1 MILLALFFIQTG
13 REKLMEWRL
22 IKDSYHTG
30 FVNMA
35 IDEAIMIA
43 HREGLVPPT
52 IRFYQWSPPAV
63 SLGYFQNLEKEI
75 DVDVCKNMGI
85 DIVRRPTGGKAVLH
99 DKELTYSFVI
109 RESHPL
115 VNDSIL
121 ETYKKFSGGMI
132 RGLSYL
138 GIEAEL
144 VPLREKL
151 KNETLLNK
159 EEKSEIRYSDIKSI
173 CFSVP
178 SQYEVQVGGKKIVGS
193 AQVRKREIVLQHGS
207 LLIELEKDK
216 LFSVFNFPSAQIRE
230 RLKTRFN
237 ATSLE
242 DILKRK
248 INFSELSEILPRGF
262 EEEFGVRLVEGKL
275 TEQEEKISKELLEN
289 KYSTYEWNYERK
301 NNQLDSQ
308 KIKEQVDD

>member
-1 MILLALFFIQTG
+1 
-13 REKLMEWRL
+13 MEWRL
-22 IKDSYHTG
+22 IKDNYHTG
-30 FVNMA
+30 FMNMA

-63 SLGYFQNLEKEI
+63 SLGYFQDLKKEI
-75 DVDVCKNMGI
+75 DVDVCKNLGI

-99 DKELTYSFVI
+99 DKELTYSFI
-109 RESHPL
+109 IKENHPL

-121 ETYKKFSGGMI
+121 ETYKKISGGII

-138 GIEAEL
+138 GIKAEI

-151 KNETLLNK
+151 KSSSSGNEI
-159 EEKSEIRYSDIKSI
+159 KSKIRHSDIKSI

-178 SQYEVQVGGKKIVGS
+178 SQYEVQVMGKKIVGS

-230 RLKTRFN
+230 RLKTRFK
-237 ATSLE
+237 ATSLQE
-242 DILKRK
+242 VLKRK

-262 EEEFGVRLVEGKL
+262 EEEFRVKLTEGKL

-301 NNQLDSQ
+301 NNQLDSH
-308 KIKEQVDD
+308 KIKE

>member
-1 MILLALFFIQTG
+1 
-13 REKLMEWRL
+13 MEWRL
-22 IKDSYHTG
+22 IKDGYHTG
-30 FVNMA
+30 FMNMA

-63 SLGYFQNLEKEI
+63 SLGYFQDLKKEI
-75 DVDVCKNMGI
+75 DVDVCKNLGI

-99 DKELTYSFVI
+99 DKELTYSFII
-109 RESHPL
+109 RENHPL
-115 VNDSIL
+115 VNNSIL
-121 ETYKKFSGGMI
+121 ETYKKISGGMI
-132 RGLSYL
+132 RGLSYI
-138 GIEAEL
+138 GVTAEL
-144 VPLREKL
+144 VPLREKFKSDSLL
-151 KNETLLNK
+151 KR
-159 EEKSEIRYSDIKSI
+159 EKSEIHHSDFKSI

-178 SQYEVQVGGKKIVGS
+178 SQYEVQVEGKKIVGS

-230 RLKTRFN
+230 RFKTRFN

-242 DILKRK
+242 EILKRK

-308 KIKEQVDD
+308 KIKE

>member
-1 MILLALFFIQTG
+1 
-13 REKLMEWRL
+13 MEWRL
-22 IKDSYHTG
+22 IKDSYHSG
-30 FVNMA
+30 FMNMA

-63 SLGYFQNLEKEI
+63 SLGYFQDLEKEI
-75 DVDVCKNMGI
+75 NIDTCQGMGI
-85 DIVRRPTGGKAVLH
+85 DIIRRPTGGKAVLH
-99 DKELTYSFVI
+99 DKELTYSFII
-109 RESHPL
+109 REDHPL

-121 ETYKKFSGGMI
+121 ETYKKISGGII

-138 GIEAEL
+138 GIKAVL

-151 KNETLLNK
+151 NNALSSNEN
-159 EEKSEIRYSDIKSI
+159 KSEIHHSDIKSI

-178 SQYEVQVGGKKIVGS
+178 SQYEVQVEGKKIVGS
-193 AQVRKREIVLQHGS
+193 AQVRKKEIVLQHGS

-230 RLKTRFN
+230 KNKIRFK

-242 DILKRK
+242 EILKKK
-248 INFSELSEILPRGF
+248 INFSELSEILSRGF
-262 EEEFGVRLVEGKL
+262 EEEFEIKLTEGKL
-275 TEQEEKISKELLEN
+275 TEKEEKISKDLLEN

-301 NNQLDSQ
+301 SN
-308 KIKEQVDD
+308 

>member
-1 MILLALFFIQTG
+1 
-13 REKLMEWRL
+13 MEWRL

-30 FVNMA
+30 FMNMA
-35 IDEAIMIA
+35 IDDAIMIA

-63 SLGYFQNLEKEI
+63 SVGYFQDLKKEI
-75 DVDVCKNMGI
+75 DVDACKNLGI

-99 DKELTYSFVI
+99 DKELTYSFI
-109 RESHPL
+109 IKENHPL

-121 ETYKKFSGGMI
+121 ETYKKISGGII

-138 GIEAEL
+138 GITAEL

-151 KNETLLNK
+151 KNSSSGNEI
-159 EEKSEIRYSDIKSI
+159 KSKISHSDIKSI

-178 SQYEVQVGGKKIVGS
+178 SQYEVQVEGKKIVGS

-216 LFSVFNFPSAQIRE
+216 LFSVFNFPSVQIRE
-230 RLKTRFN
+230 RLKIRFK

-242 DILKRK
+242 EILKRK
-248 INFSELSEILPRGF
+248 ISFSELSEILPGGF
-262 EEEFGVRLVEGKL
+262 EEEFGVRLTEGKL
-275 TEQEEKISKELLEN
+275 TKQEEIISQELLEN

-308 KIKEQVDD
+308 KIKE

>member
-1 MILLALFFIQTG
+1 
-13 REKLMEWRL
+13 MEWRL

-30 FVNMA
+30 FMNMA

-43 HREGLVPPT
+43 HREGLAPPT

-63 SLGYFQNLEKEI
+63 SLGYFQDLKKEI
-75 DVDVCKNMGI
+75 DVDACKNLGI

-99 DKELTYSFVI
+99 DKELTYSFI
-109 RESHPL
+109 IKENHPL
-115 VNDSIL
+115 VNNSIL
-121 ETYKKFSGGMI
+121 ETYKKISGGMI

-138 GIEAEL
+138 GITAEL
-144 VPLREKL
+144 VPLREKSKGGSL
-151 KNETLLNK
+151 TKG
-159 EEKSEIRYSDIKSI
+159 EESEIHHSGFKSI

-178 SQYEVQVGGKKIVGS
+178 SQYEVQVEAKKIVGS

-216 LFSVFNFPSAQIRE
+216 LFSVFNFPSVQIRE

-242 DILKRK
+242 EILKRK

-262 EEEFGVRLVEGKL
+262 EEEFEVRLVEGKL

-308 KIKEQVDD
+308 KIKE

>member
-1 MILLALFFIQTG
+1 
-13 REKLMEWRL
+13 MEWRL

-30 FVNMA
+30 FMNMA

-63 SLGYFQNLEKEI
+63 SLGYFQDLKKEI
-75 DVDVCKNMGI
+75 DVDVCRNLGI
-85 DIVRRPTGGKAVLH
+85 DIVRRSTGGKAVLH
-99 DKELTYSFVI
+99 DKELTYSFI
-109 RESHPL
+109 IKENHPL

-121 ETYKKFSGGMI
+121 ETYKKISGGII

-138 GIEAEL
+138 GIKAEL

-151 KNETLLNK
+151 KSTPSGNEA
-159 EEKSEIRYSDIKSI
+159 KSKIPHSDIKSI

-178 SQYEVQVGGKKIVGS
+178 SQYEVQVMGKKIVGS

-216 LFSVFNFPSAQIRE
+216 LFSVFNFPSTQIRE
-230 RLKTRFN
+230 RLKTRFK

-242 DILKRK
+242 EILKRK
-248 INFSELSEILPRGF
+248 INFSELSEILPVGF
-262 EEEFGVRLVEGKL
+262 EEEFGVRLTEGKL

-301 NNQLDSQ
+301 NNQ
-308 KIKEQVDD
+308 

>member
-1 MILLALFFIQTG
+1 
-13 REKLMEWRL
+13 MEWRL
-22 IKDSYHTG
+22 IKDSYHIG
-30 FVNMA
+30 FMNMA

-63 SLGYFQNLEKEI
+63 SLGYFQDLQKEI
-75 DVDVCKNMGI
+75 DVDVCKNLGI

-99 DKELTYSFVI
+99 DKELTYSFII
-109 RESHPL
+109 RENHPL

-121 ETYKKFSGGMI
+121 ETYKKISGGII

-138 GIEAEL
+138 GIKAEL

-151 KNETLLNK
+151 KSAPSGNEA
-159 EEKSEIRYSDIKSI
+159 KSKISHSDIKSI

-178 SQYEVQVGGKKIVGS
+178 SQYEVQVEGKKIVGS

-216 LFSVFNFPSAQIRE
+216 LFSVFNFPSAKIRE
-230 RLKTRFN
+230 KLKTGFK

-242 DILKRK
+242 EILKKK

-262 EEEFGVRLVEGKL
+262 EEEFGARLVEGKL
-275 TEQEEKISKELLEN
+275 TKQEEKISKDLLEN

-301 NNQLDSQ
+301 NNQ
-308 KIKEQVDD
+308 

>member
-1 MILLALFFIQTG
+1 
-13 REKLMEWRL
+13 MEWRL
-22 IKDSYHTG
+22 IKDNFHTG
-30 FVNMA
+30 FINMA

-63 SLGYFQNLEKEI
+63 SLGYFQDLQKEI
-75 DVDVCKNMGI
+75 DVDTCKDMGI

-99 DKELTYSFVI
+99 DKELTYSFII

-115 VNDSIL
+115 VNNSIL
-121 ETYKKFSGGMI
+121 ETYKKISGGMI

-138 GIEAEL
+138 GIKAEL

-151 KNETLLNK
+151 RSVSLSNGN
-159 EEKSEIRYSDIKSI
+159 KSEIRHSDFKSI

-178 SQYEVQVGGKKIVGS
+178 SQYEVQVEGKKIVGS
-193 AQVRKREIVLQHGS
+193 AQVRKKEIVLQHGS

-216 LFSVFNFPSAQIRE
+216 LFSVFNFPSAQIRD

-242 DILKRK
+242 EILKKK

-262 EEEFGVRLVEGKL
+262 EEEFGVKLTEGKL
-275 TEQEEKISKELLEN
+275 TEQEEKISKDLLEN

-301 NNQLDSQ
+301 NNL
-308 KIKEQVDD
+308 

>member
-1 MILLALFFIQTG
+1 
-13 REKLMEWRL
+13 MEWRL

-30 FVNMA
+30 FMNMA
-35 IDEAIMIA
+35 IDEAIMIT

-63 SLGYFQNLEKEI
+63 SLGYFQDLKKEI
-75 DVDVCKNMGI
+75 DVETCQDLGI
-85 DIVRRPTGGKAVLH
+85 GIVRRPTGGKAVLH
-99 DKELTYSFVI
+99 DKELTYSFI
-109 RESHPL
+109 IKENHPL
-115 VNDSIL
+115 VNNSIL
-121 ETYKKFSGGMI
+121 ETYKKISGGI
-132 RGLSYL
+132 IKGLSYL
-138 GIEAEL
+138 GITAEL
-144 VPLREKL
+144 VPLRGKL
-151 KNETLLNK
+151 KSDFLHK
-159 EEKSEIRYSDIKSI
+159 GEKSEICHSNLKSI

-178 SQYEVQVGGKKIVGS
+178 SQYEVQVEGKKIVGS
-193 AQVRKREIVLQHGS
+193 AQVRKRGVVLQHGS

-216 LFSVFNFPSAQIRE
+216 LFSVFNFPSVQIKE
-230 RLKTRFN
+230 RLKTRFD

-242 DILKRK
+242 EILKKK

-301 NNQLDSQ
+301 NNQHDSQ
-308 KIKEQVDD
+308 KIKE

>member
-1 MILLALFFIQTG
+1 
-13 REKLMEWRL
+13 MEWRL

-30 FVNMA
+30 FMNMA

-63 SLGYFQNLEKEI
+63 SLGYFQDLEKEI
-75 DVDVCKNMGI
+75 DVDVCKNLGI

-99 DKELTYSFVI
+99 DKELTYSFII

-121 ETYKKFSGGMI
+121 ETYKKISGGMI
-132 RGLSYL
+132 RGLFYL
-138 GIEAEL
+138 GIKAEL

-151 KNETLLNK
+151 KSAPSGNEA
-159 EEKSEIRYSDIKSI
+159 KSEIPHSDIKSI
-173 CFSVP
+173 CFSIP
-178 SQYEVQVGGKKIVGS
+178 SQYEVQVEGKKIVGS
-193 AQVRKREIVLQHGS
+193 AQVRKKEIVLQHGS

-230 RLKTRFN
+230 RLKTKFK
-237 ATSLE
+237 ATSLKE
-242 DILKRK
+242 ILKRK
-248 INFSELSEILPRGF
+248 INFSELSEIIPRGF
-262 EEEFGVRLVEGKL
+262 EEEFRVKLIEGKL

-308 KIKEQVDD
+308 KIKE

>member
-1 MILLALFFIQTG
+1 M
-13 REKLMEWRL
+13 KWRL
-22 IKDSYHTG
+22 IKDSYHSG
-30 FVNMA
+30 FMNMA

-63 SLGYFQNLEKEI
+63 SLGYFQDLKKEI
-75 DVDVCKNMGI
+75 NIDACQGMGI

-109 RESHPL
+109 RENHPL

-121 ETYKKFSGGMI
+121 ETYKKISGGII

-138 GIEAEL
+138 GIKAVL

-151 KNETLLNK
+151 NNALSSNEN
-159 EEKSEIRYSDIKSI
+159 KSEIHHSDIKSI

-178 SQYEVQVGGKKIVGS
+178 SQYEVQVEGKKIVGS
-193 AQVRKREIVLQHGS
+193 AQVRKKEIVLQHGS

-230 RLKTRFN
+230 RNKIRFK

-242 DILKRK
+242 EILKKK
-248 INFSELSEILPRGF
+248 INFSELSEILSRGF
-262 EEEFGVRLVEGKL
+262 EEEFEIKLTEGKL
-275 TEQEEKISKELLEN
+275 TEKEEKISKDLLEN
-289 KYSTYEWNYERK
+289 KYSTYKWNYERK
-301 NNQLDSQ
+301 SNQ
-308 KIKEQVDD
+308 

>member
-1 MILLALFFIQTG
+1 
-13 REKLMEWRL
+13 MEWRL

-30 FVNMA
+30 FMNMA

-52 IRFYQWSPPAV
+52 IRFYQWSPAAV
-63 SLGYFQNLEKEI
+63 SLGYFQDLEKEI
-75 DVDVCKNMGI
+75 DVDVCKNLGI

-99 DKELTYSFVI
+99 DKELTYSFII
-109 RESHPL
+109 RENHPL

-121 ETYKKFSGGMI
+121 ETYKKISGGII

-138 GIEAEL
+138 GVKAEL

-151 KNETLLNK
+151 KSTLSGNK
-159 EEKSEIRYSDIKSI
+159 AKSKISHSDIKSI

-178 SQYEVQVGGKKIVGS
+178 SQYEVRVEDKKIVGS

-216 LFSVFNFPSAQIRE
+216 LFSVFNFPSVQIRE
-230 RLKTRFN
+230 RLKIRFK

-242 DILKRK
+242 EILRKK

-262 EEEFGVRLVEGKL
+262 EEEFGVKLTEGKL
-275 TEQEEKISKELLEN
+275 TKQEEKISKDLLEN

-301 NNQLDSQ
+301 NNQ
-308 KIKEQVDD
+308 

>member
-1 MILLALFFIQTG
+1 
-13 REKLMEWRL
+13 MEWRL
-22 IKDSYHTG
+22 LKDSYHTG
-30 FVNMA
+30 FMNMA

-63 SLGYFQNLEKEI
+63 SLGYFQDLKKEI
-75 DVDVCKNMGI
+75 DVDACKNLGI

-99 DKELTYSFVI
+99 DKELTYSFI
-109 RESHPL
+109 IKENHPL

-121 ETYKKFSGGMI
+121 ETYKKISGGII

-138 GIEAEL
+138 GITAEL
-144 VPLREKL
+144 APLREKL
-151 KNETLLNK
+151 KNSSSGNEI
-159 EEKSEIRYSDIKSI
+159 KSKISHSDIKSI

-178 SQYEVQVGGKKIVGS
+178 SRYEVQVEGKKIVGS

-216 LFSVFNFPSAQIRE
+216 LFSVFNFPSVQIRE
-230 RLKTRFN
+230 RLKIRFK
-237 ATSLE
+237 AISLE
-242 DILKRK
+242 EILKRK
-248 INFSELSEILPRGF
+248 ISFSELSEILPGGF
-262 EEEFGVRLVEGKL
+262 EEEFGVRLTEGKL

-301 NNQLDSQ
+301 NNQLDSP
-308 KIKEQVDD
+308 KIKE

>member
-1 MILLALFFIQTG
+1 
-13 REKLMEWRL
+13 MEWRI
-22 IKDSYHTG
+22 IKDSYRTG
-30 FVNMA
+30 FMNMA

-63 SLGYFQNLEKEI
+63 SLGYFQDLKKEI
-75 DVDVCKNMGI
+75 DIDVCKNLGI

-99 DKELTYSFVI
+99 DQELTYSFI
-109 RESHPL
+109 INENHPL

-121 ETYKKFSGGMI
+121 ETYKKISGGII
-132 RGLSYL
+132 RGLFYL
-138 GIEAEL
+138 GIKAKL

-151 KNETLLNK
+151 KRALLPNEDKPKISHL
-159 EEKSEIRYSDIKSI
+159 DFKSI

-178 SQYEVQVGGKKIVGS
+178 SQYEVQVDGKKIVGS
-193 AQVRKREIVLQHGS
+193 AQVRKGGVVLQHGS
-207 LLIELEKDK
+207 LLIKLEKDK

-230 RLKTRFN
+230 RLKTRFE

-242 DILKRK
+242 EILKKK
-248 INFSELSEILPRGF
+248 INFLELSEILPRGF
-262 EEEFGVRLVEGKL
+262 EEEFGVKL
-275 TEQEEKISKELLEN
+275 TEAKLTKQEEKISKDLLEN

-301 NNQLDSQ
+301 NNQ
-308 KIKEQVDD
+308 

>member
-1 MILLALFFIQTG
+1 
-13 REKLMEWRL
+13 MEWRL

-30 FVNMA
+30 FMNMA

-63 SLGYFQNLEKEI
+63 SLGYFQDLQKEI
-75 DVDVCKNMGI
+75 DVDVCQDMGI

-99 DKELTYSFVI
+99 DKELTYSFII
-109 RESHPL
+109 RENHPL
-115 VNDSIL
+115 VNNSIL
-121 ETYKKFSGGMI
+121 ETYKKISGGMI
-132 RGLSYL
+132 RGLSYI
-138 GIEAEL
+138 GVTAEL
-144 VPLREKL
+144 VPLREK
-151 KNETLLNK
+151 
-159 EEKSEIRYSDIKSI
+159 SEIHNSDFKSI

-178 SQYEVQVGGKKIVGS
+178 SQYEVQVEGKKIVGS

-230 RLKTRFN
+230 RFKKRFN

-242 DILKRK
+242 EILKRK
-248 INFSELSEILPRGF
+248 INFAELSEILPRGF
-262 EEEFGVRLVEGKL
+262 EKEFGVRLLEGNL

-289 KYSTYEWNYERK
+289 KYLTYEWNYERK
-301 NNQLDSQ
+301 NNQLGSQ
-308 KIKEQVDD
+308 KNKGVGR

>member
-1 MILLALFFIQTG
+1 
-13 REKLMEWRL
+13 MEWRL
-22 IKDSYHTG
+22 IIDGYHTG
-30 FVNMA
+30 FMNMA

-63 SLGYFQNLEKEI
+63 SLGYFQDLQKEI
-75 DVDVCKNMGI
+75 DVDVCQDMGI
-85 DIVRRPTGGKAVLH
+85 DVVRRPTGGKAILH
-99 DKELTYSFVI
+99 DKELTYSFI
-109 RESHPL
+109 IKENHPL

-121 ETYKKFSGGMI
+121 ETYKKISGGMI

-138 GIEAEL
+138 GITAEL

-151 KNETLLNK
+151 KSDSLPK
-159 EEKSEIRYSDIKSI
+159 REKSEIHNSDFKSI

-178 SQYEVQVGGKKIVGS
+178 SQYEVQVEGKKIVGS

-207 LLIELEKDK
+207 LLIELDRDK
-216 LFSVFNFPSAQIRE
+216 LFSVFNFPSVQIRE
-230 RLKTRFN
+230 RFKTRFE

-242 DILKRK
+242 EILKKK

-262 EEEFGVRLVEGKL
+262 EEEFGVKLTEGKL

-289 KYSTYEWNYERK
+289 KYSTHEWNYERK
-301 NNQLDSQ
+301 NNQLDSK
-308 KIKEQVDD
+308 KIKE

>member
-1 MILLALFFIQTG
+1 
-13 REKLMEWRL
+13 MEWRL

-30 FVNMA
+30 FMNMA

-63 SLGYFQNLEKEI
+63 SLGYFQDLQKEI
-75 DVDVCKNMGI
+75 DVDVCQNMGI

-99 DKELTYSFVI
+99 DKELTYSFI
-109 RESHPL
+109 IKENHPL

-121 ETYKKFSGGMI
+121 ETYKKISGGMI

-138 GIEAEL
+138 GITAEL

-151 KNETLLNK
+151 KSAPSGNEA
-159 EEKSEIRYSDIKSI
+159 KSEISHSDIKSI

-178 SQYEVQVGGKKIVGS
+178 SQYEVQVEGKKIVGS

-230 RLKTRFN
+230 GLKTRFK

-242 DILKRK
+242 EILKKK

-301 NNQLDSQ
+301 NNQLDFQ
-308 KIKEQVDD
+308 KIKE

>member
-1 MILLALFFIQTG
+1 
-13 REKLMEWRL
+13 MEWRL

-63 SLGYFQNLEKEI
+63 SLGYFQDLQKEI
-75 DVDVCKNMGI
+75 NVDVCRNMGI

-121 ETYKKFSGGMI
+121 ETYKKISGGMI
-132 RGLSYL
+132 RGLSCL
-138 GIEAEL
+138 GIKAEL

-178 SQYEVQVGGKKIVGS
+178 SQYEVQIEGKKIVGS

-230 RLKTRFN
+230 RLKTRFK

-262 EEEFGVRLVEGKL
+262 EEEFGVRLIEGKL

>member
-1 MILLALFFIQTG
+1 M
-13 REKLMEWRL
+13 
-22 IKDSYHTG
+22 
-30 FVNMA
+30 NMA

-63 SLGYFQNLEKEI
+63 SLGYFQDLKKEI
-75 DVDVCKNMGI
+75 NIDACQGMGI

-109 RESHPL
+109 RENHPL

-121 ETYKKFSGGMI
+121 ETYKKISGGII

-138 GIEAEL
+138 GIKVVL

-151 KNETLLNK
+151 NNALSSNEN
-159 EEKSEIRYSDIKSI
+159 KSEIHHSDIKSI

-178 SQYEVQVGGKKIVGS
+178 SQYEVQVEGKKIVGS
-193 AQVRKREIVLQHGS
+193 AQVRKKEIVLQHGS

-230 RLKTRFN
+230 RNKIRFN

-242 DILKRK
+242 EILKKK
-248 INFSELSEILPRGF
+248 ISFSELSEILPRGF
-262 EEEFGVRLVEGKL
+262 EEEFGIKLTEGKL
-275 TEQEEKISKELLEN
+275 TEKEEKISKDLLEN

-301 NNQLDSQ
+301 SNQ
-308 KIKEQVDD
+308 

>member
-1 MILLALFFIQTG
+1 
-13 REKLMEWRL
+13 MEWRL

-30 FVNMA
+30 FMNMA
-35 IDEAIMIA
+35 IDEAIMMA

-63 SLGYFQNLEKEI
+63 SLGYFQDLKKEI
-75 DVDVCKNMGI
+75 DVDACKNLGV

-99 DKELTYSFVI
+99 DKELTYSFII
-109 RESHPL
+109 RENHPL
-115 VNDSIL
+115 VNASIL
-121 ETYKKFSGGMI
+121 ETYKKISGGMI

-138 GIEAEL
+138 GIKAEL

-151 KNETLLNK
+151 KSTPSGNEA
-159 EEKSEIRYSDIKSI
+159 KSKIPHSDIKSI

-178 SQYEVQVGGKKIVGS
+178 SQYEVQVEGKKIVGS

-216 LFSVFNFPSAQIRE
+216 LFSVFNFPSVQIRE
-230 RLKTRFN
+230 RLKTRFK

-242 DILKRK
+242 EILKKK

-262 EEEFGVRLVEGKL
+262 EEEFGVKLTEGKL
-275 TEQEEKISKELLEN
+275 TEQEEKISKGLLEN

-301 NNQLDSQ
+301 NNQLNSQ
-308 KIKEQVDD
+308 KIKE

>member
-1 MILLALFFIQTG
+1 
-13 REKLMEWRL
+13 MEWRL

-63 SLGYFQNLEKEI
+63 SLGYFQDLQKEI
-75 DVDVCKNMGI
+75 NVDVCRNMGI

-121 ETYKKFSGGMI
+121 ETYKKISGGMI
-132 RGLSYL
+132 RGLSCL
-138 GIEAEL
+138 GIKAEL
-144 VPLREKL
+144 VPLGEKL

-178 SQYEVQVGGKKIVGS
+178 SQYEVQIEGKKIVGS

-230 RLKTRFN
+230 RLKTRFK

-262 EEEFGVRLVEGKL
+262 EEEFGVRLIEGKL

>member
-1 MILLALFFIQTG
+1 M
-13 REKLMEWRL
+13 KWRL

-30 FVNMA
+30 FMNMA

-63 SLGYFQNLEKEI
+63 SLGYFQDLKKEI
-75 DVDVCKNMGI
+75 DVDACKNLGI

-99 DKELTYSFVI
+99 DKELTYSFI
-109 RESHPL
+109 IKENHPL

-121 ETYKKFSGGMI
+121 ETYKKISGGMI
-132 RGLSYL
+132 RGLFYL
-138 GIEAEL
+138 GIKAEL

-151 KNETLLNK
+151 KSSSSGNEI
-159 EEKSEIRYSDIKSI
+159 KSIISHSDIKSI

-178 SQYEVQVGGKKIVGS
+178 SQYEVQVEGKKIVGS

-230 RLKTRFN
+230 RHKTRFK

-242 DILKRK
+242 ELLKRK
-248 INFSELSEILPRGF
+248 INFSELSEILSGGF

-308 KIKEQVDD
+308 KIKE

>member
-1 MILLALFFIQTG
+1 
-13 REKLMEWRL
+13 MEWRL

-30 FVNMA
+30 FMNMA

-43 HREGLVPPT
+43 HREGFVPPT

-63 SLGYFQNLEKEI
+63 SLGYFQDLQKEI
-75 DVDVCKNMGI
+75 DVDTCKNMGI

-99 DKELTYSFVI
+99 DKELTYSFI
-109 RESHPL
+109 IKESHPL

-121 ETYKKFSGGMI
+121 ETYKKISGGII
-132 RGLSYL
+132 RGLFYL
-138 GIEAEL
+138 GIKADL

-151 KNETLLNK
+151 KSTPSGNEA
-159 EEKSEIRYSDIKSI
+159 KSKIPHSDIKSI

-178 SQYEVQVGGKKIVGS
+178 SQYEVQVKGKKIVGS

-216 LFSVFNFPSAQIRE
+216 LFSVFNFPSAKIRE
-230 RLKTRFN
+230 KLKTGFK

-242 DILKRK
+242 EILKKK
-248 INFSELSEILPRGF
+248 INFTELSEILPRGF
-262 EEEFGVRLVEGKL
+262 EEEFGARLVEGKL
-275 TEQEEKISKELLEN
+275 TKQEEKISKDLLEN
-289 KYSTYEWNYERK
+289 KYSTCEWNYERK
-301 NNQLDSQ
+301 NSQ
-308 KIKEQVDD
+308 

>member
-1 MILLALFFIQTG
+1 M
-13 REKLMEWRL
+13 KWRL

-30 FVNMA
+30 FMNMA

-52 IRFYQWSPPAV
+52 IRFYQWSPAAV
-63 SLGYFQNLEKEI
+63 SLGYFQDLKKEI
-75 DVDVCKNMGI
+75 DVEACQDMGI

-99 DKELTYSFVI
+99 DKELTYSFII

-115 VNDSIL
+115 VNNSIL
-121 ETYKKFSGGMI
+121 ETYKKISRGII

-138 GIEAEL
+138 GITAEL
-144 VPLREKL
+144 VPLRDKL
-151 KNETLLNK
+151 KSDSLHRG
-159 EEKSEIRYSDIKSI
+159 EKSEICHSNLKSI

-178 SQYEVQVGGKKIVGS
+178 SQYEVQVEGKKIVGS
-193 AQVRKREIVLQHGS
+193 AQVRKGGVVLQHGS

-216 LFSVFNFPSAQIRE
+216 LFSVFNFPSAQIKE

-242 DILKRK
+242 EILKKK
-248 INFSELSEILPRGF
+248 INFSELSEVLPRGF
-262 EEEFGVRLVEGKL
+262 EEEFGVRLIESKL
-275 TEQEEKISKELLEN
+275 TEQEEKISKDLLEN
-289 KYSTYEWNYERK
+289 KYSTYDWNYERK
-301 NNQLDSQ
+301 NNQLDS
-308 KIKEQVDD
+308 

>member
-1 MILLALFFIQTG
+1 
-13 REKLMEWRL
+13 MEWRL
-22 IKDSYHTG
+22 IKDNYHTG
-30 FVNMA
+30 FMNMA

-63 SLGYFQNLEKEI
+63 SLGYFQDLKKEI
-75 DVDVCKNMGI
+75 DVDACKNLGI

-99 DKELTYSFVI
+99 DKELTYSFII
-109 RESHPL
+109 RENHPL

-121 ETYKKFSGGMI
+121 ETYKKISGGVI

-138 GIEAEL
+138 GITAEL

-159 EEKSEIRYSDIKSI
+159 EEKPEIRYSDIKSI

-178 SQYEVQVGGKKIVGS
+178 SQYEVQIEGKKIVGS

-262 EEEFGVRLVEGKL
+262 EEEFGVRLIEGKL

>member
-1 MILLALFFIQTG
+1 
-13 REKLMEWRL
+13 MEWRL

-30 FVNMA
+30 FMNMA
-35 IDEAIMIA
+35 IDEATMIA

-52 IRFYQWSPPAV
+52 IRFYQWSPAAV
-63 SLGYFQNLEKEI
+63 SLGYFQDLKKEI
-75 DVDVCKNMGI
+75 DIGACKNMGI

-121 ETYKKFSGGMI
+121 ETYKKISGGII

-138 GIEAEL
+138 GIKAEL

-151 KNETLLNK
+151 KSTPSGNEA
-159 EEKSEIRYSDIKSI
+159 KSKIPHSDIKSI

-178 SQYEVQVGGKKIVGS
+178 SQYEVQVEGKKIVGS

-216 LFSVFNFPSAQIRE
+216 LFSVFNFPSAKIRE
-230 RLKTRFN
+230 KLKTGFK

-242 DILKRK
+242 EILKKK
-248 INFSELSEILPRGF
+248 INFSELSEIFPRGF
-262 EEEFGVRLVEGKL
+262 EEEFGARLVEGKL
-275 TEQEEKISKELLEN
+275 TKQEEKISKDLLEN

-301 NNQLDSQ
+301 NNQ
-308 KIKEQVDD
+308 